1 VTAAPVGKP
10 VLRSR
15 RRPDDDLL
23 SPVASAGAHAAV
35 TAAKADGDAEPN
47 DSFSLN
53 INPVSAAMTSAD
65 GPNNPASAIASENPA
80 QYILMTVASPAA
92 APPSIWVIK

>member
-1 VTAAPVGKP
+1 MAPGSFSLASACPILRLGLPAAVTAAPVGKP

-35 TAAKADGDAEPN
+35 TAAKADGGAEPN
-47 DSFSLN
+47 DSSSPN

-65 GPNNPASAIASENPA
+65 GPNNPASAIAS
-80 QYILMTVASPAA
+80 
-92 APPSIWVIK
+92 

>member
-1 VTAAPVGKP
+1 MAPGSFSLASACPILRLGLPAAVTAAPVSKP

-35 TAAKADGDAEPN
+35 TAAKADGGAEPN

-65 GPNNPASAIASENPA
+65 GPNNPASAIAS
-80 QYILMTVASPAA
+80 
-92 APPSIWVIK
+92 